1 MYKRQRLDNK
11 IAIVTGGAGGIG
23 SGIVRAYVKENAK
36 VVIADIAEE
45 KGQALS
51 QELNNQ
57 GYDTFFIKTDLSNK
71 ASLQACVDRTI
82 QTYGQ
87 IDILV
92 NNAHASRMNSFL
104 NITEDDLN
112 LSFNTGFYATFYLCQ
127 MVIPYLKET
136 QGNIINFGSGAAVKG
151 DKNQGAY
158 VVAKEAIRGIT
169 RVIAN
174 EFGAFGINANVIS
187 PIAYS
192 EGVDQW
198 RKDNPEYYNQVIQ
211 GIPLQKFGDVEK
223 DIGPVAVFLGSKDAQ
238 YITGQTVMVDGGS
251 IKLY

>member
-1 MYKRQRLDNK
+1 MTRLDNK

-45 KGQALS
+45 KGRTLS
-51 QELNNQ
+51 TELNKQ
-57 GYDTFFIKTDLSNK
+57 GYETLFIKTDLSNK
-71 ASLQACVDRTI
+71 ESLKSCVDQTI
-82 QTYGQ
+82 QTYGL
-87 IDILV
+87 IDILI
-92 NNAHASRMNSFL
+92 NNAHASRMNNFL
-104 NITEDDLN
+104 DITEEDLD

-127 MVIPYLKET
+127 MVIPHLKET

-151 DKNQGAY
+151 DKNQGSY

-174 EFGAFGINANVIS
+174 EFGEFGINANVIS

>member
-1 MYKRQRLDNK
+1 MAKLDNK
-11 IAIVTGGAGGIG
+11 VAIVTGGAGGIG
-23 SGIVRAYVKENAK
+23 SGIVRAYAKENAR

-45 KGQALS
+45 KGQNLS
-51 QELNNQ
+51 EELNQQ
-57 GYDTFFIKTDLSNK
+57 GYETTFIKTDLTDK
-71 ASLQACVDRTI
+71 TSLQACVDQTI
-82 QTYGQ
+82 EKYHQ

-104 NITEDDLN
+104 DITEEDLN
-112 LSFNTGFYATFYLCQ
+112 LSFNTGFFATFHLCQ
-127 MVIPYLKET
+127 MTIPYLKET
-136 QGNIINFGSGAAVKG
+136 KGNIINFGSGAAMKG

-158 VVAKEAIRGIT
+158 VAAKEAIRGIT

-174 EFGAFGINANVIS
+174 EFGEYGINANIIS

-198 RKDNPEYYNQVIQ
+198 RQNNPEYYEKVVN

-223 DIGPVAVFLGSKDAQ
+223 DIGPVAVFLGSSDSQ
-238 YITGQTVMVDGGS
+238 YITGQTLMVDGGS

>member
-1 MYKRQRLDNK
+1 MTRLDNK

-45 KGQALS
+45 KGRTLS
-51 QELNNQ
+51 TELNKQ
-57 GYDTFFIKTDLSNK
+57 GYETLFIKTDLSNK
-71 ASLQACVDRTI
+71 ESLKSCVDQTI

-87 IDILV
+87 IDILI
-92 NNAHASRMNSFL
+92 NNAHASRMNNFL
-104 NITEDDLN
+104 DITEEDLD

-127 MVIPYLKET
+127 MVIPHLKET

-151 DKNQGAY
+151 DKNQGSY

-174 EFGAFGINANVIS
+174 EFGEFGINANVIS

-223 DIGPVAVFLGSKDAQ
+223 DIGPVAVFLRSKDAQ

>member
-1 MYKRQRLDNK
+1 MARLDNK

-45 KGQALS
+45 KGRTLS
-51 QELNNQ
+51 TELNKQ
-57 GYDTFFIKTDLSNK
+57 GYETLFIKTDLSNK
-71 ASLQACVDRTI
+71 ESLKSCVDQTI

-87 IDILV
+87 IDILI
-92 NNAHASRMNSFL
+92 NNAHASRMNNFL
-104 NITEDDLN
+104 DITEEDLD

-127 MVIPYLKET
+127 MVIPHLKET

-151 DKNQGAY
+151 DKNQGSY

-174 EFGAFGINANVIS
+174 EFGEFGINANVIS

>member
-1 MYKRQRLDNK
+1 MARLDNK

-57 GYDTFFIKTDLSNK
+57 GYDTLFIKTDLSNK
-71 ASLQACVDRTI
+71 ASLQYCVDRTL

-127 MVIPYLKET
+127 MVIPHLKET

-151 DKNQGAY
+151 DENQGSY
-158 VVAKEAIRGIT
+158 VAAKEAIRGIT

-174 EFGAFGINANVIS
+174 EFGSFGINANIIS

-238 YITGQTVMVDGGS
+238 FITGQTVMVDGGS

>member
-1 MYKRQRLDNK
+1 MARLDNK

-45 KGQALS
+45 KGRTLS
-51 QELNNQ
+51 TELNKQ
-57 GYDTFFIKTDLSNK
+57 GYETLFIKTDLSNK
-71 ASLQACVDRTI
+71 ESLKSCVDQTI

-87 IDILV
+87 IDILI
-92 NNAHASRMNSFL
+92 NNAHASRMNNFL
-104 NITEDDLN
+104 DITEEDLD

-127 MVIPYLKET
+127 MVIPHLKET

-151 DKNQGAY
+151 DKNQGSY

-174 EFGAFGINANVIS
+174 EFGEFGINANVIS
-187 PIAYS
+187 LLLILKVLIN
-192 EGVDQW
+192 G
-198 RKDNPEYYNQVIQ
+198 
-211 GIPLQKFGDVEK
+211 EK
-223 DIGPVAVFLGSKDAQ
+223 ITQNIITKLSKVFHYKNLETLKRHWTGRCISK
-238 YITGQTVMVDGGS
+238 
-251 IKLY
+251 K

>member
-1 MYKRQRLDNK
+1 MTKLNNK

-36 VVIADIAEE
+36 VVIADIAAE

-51 QELNNQ
+51 DELNDQ
-57 GYDTFFIKTDLSNK
+57 GYETLFIKTDLSNK
-71 ASLQACVDRTI
+71 SSLKACVDRTI
-82 QTYGQ
+82 ETYGQ
-87 IDILV
+87 IDVLV
-92 NNAHASRMNSFL
+92 NNAHASRMSPFL
-104 NITEDDLN
+104 DITEDDLN
-112 LSFNTGFYATFYLCQ
+112 LSLNTGFFATFYLCQ
-127 MVIPYLKET
+127 MIIPHLKET
-136 QGNIINFGSGAAVKG
+136 KGNIINFGSGAAVKG
-151 DKNQGAY
+151 DKNQGSY

-174 EFGAFGINANVIS
+174 EFGEFGINANIIS

-198 RKDNPEYYNQVIQ
+198 RQDNPEYYNQVVK

-223 DIGPVAVFLGSKDAQ
+223 DIGPVAVFLGSDASQ
-238 YITGQTVMVDGGS
+238 YITGQTIMVDGGS

>member
-1 MYKRQRLDNK
+1 MTRLDNK
-11 IAIVTGGAGGIG
+11 IAIVTGGARGIG

-36 VVIADIAEE
+36 VVIADISEE
-45 KGQALS
+45 KGRTLS
-51 QELNNQ
+51 TELNKQ
-57 GYDTFFIKTDLSNK
+57 GYETLFIKTDLSNK
-71 ASLQACVDRTI
+71 ESLKSCVDQTI

-87 IDILV
+87 IDILI
-92 NNAHASRMNSFL
+92 NNAHASRMNNFL
-104 NITEDDLN
+104 DITEEDLD

-127 MVIPYLKET
+127 MVIPHLKET

-151 DKNQGAY
+151 DKNQGSY

-174 EFGAFGINANVIS
+174 EFGEFGINANVIS

>member
-1 MYKRQRLDNK
+1 MARLDNK

-71 ASLQACVDRTI
+71 TSLQACVDRTI

-198 RKDNPEYYNQVIQ
+198 RKDNPEYYNQVVQ

>member
-1 MYKRQRLDNK
+1 MARLDNK

-45 KGQALS
+45 KGRTLS
-51 QELNNQ
+51 TELNKQ
-57 GYDTFFIKTDLSNK
+57 GYETLFIKTDLSNK
-71 ASLQACVDRTI
+71 ESLKSCVDQTI

-87 IDILV
+87 IDILI
-92 NNAHASRMNSFL
+92 NNAHASRMNNFL
-104 NITEDDLN
+104 DITEEDLD

-127 MVIPYLKET
+127 MVIPHLKET

-151 DKNQGAY
+151 DKNQGSY

-174 EFGAFGINANVIS
+174 EFGEFGINANVIS

-223 DIGPVAVFLGSKDAQ
+223 DIGPVAVFLRSKDAQ

>member
-1 MYKRQRLDNK
+1 MARLDNK

-198 RKDNPEYYNQVIQ
+198 RKDNPEYYNQVVQ

>member
-1 MYKRQRLDNK
+1 MARLDNK

-151 DKNQGAY
+151 DKNQGSY

-198 RKDNPEYYNQVIQ
+198 RKDNPEYYNQVVQ

>member
-1 MYKRQRLDNK
+1 MARLDNK

-23 SGIVRAYVKENAK
+23 SGIVRSYVKENAK

-57 GYDTFFIKTDLSNK
+57 GYDTLFIKTDLSNK
-71 ASLQACVDRTI
+71 ASLQTCVDRTI

-92 NNAHASRMNSFL
+92 NNAHASRMSSFL

-127 MVIPYLKET
+127 MVIPHLKET

-151 DKNQGAY
+151 DKNQGSY
-158 VVAKEAIRGIT
+158 VVAKEAIRGVT

-174 EFGAFGINANVIS
+174 EFGEFGINANIIS

-198 RKDNPEYYNQVIQ
+198 RKDNPEYYNQVVQ
-211 GIPLQKFGDVEK
+211 GIPLQRFGDVEK
-223 DIGPVAVFLGSKDAQ
+223 DIGPVAVFLGSKDSQ

>member
-1 MYKRQRLDNK
+1 MTRLDNK

-45 KGQALS
+45 KGRALS
-51 QELNNQ
+51 TELNNQ
-57 GYDTFFIKTDLSNK
+57 GYETLFIKTDLSNK
-71 ASLQACVDRTI
+71 ESLKSCVDQTI

-87 IDILV
+87 IDILI
-92 NNAHASRMNSFL
+92 NNAHASRMNNFL
-104 NITEDDLN
+104 DITEEDLD

-127 MVIPYLKET
+127 MVIPNLKET

-151 DKNQGAY
+151 DKNQGSY

-174 EFGAFGINANVIS
+174 EFGEFGINANVIS

>member
-1 MYKRQRLDNK
+1 MTRLDNK

-45 KGQALS
+45 KGRTLS
-51 QELNNQ
+51 TELNKQ
-57 GYDTFFIKTDLSNK
+57 GYETLFIKTDLSNK
-71 ASLQACVDRTI
+71 ESLKSCVDQTI

-87 IDILV
+87 IDILI
-92 NNAHASRMNSFL
+92 NNAHASRMNNFL
-104 NITEDDLN
+104 DITEEDLD

-127 MVIPYLKET
+127 MVIPHLKET

-151 DKNQGAY
+151 DKNQGSY

-174 EFGAFGINANVIS
+174 EFGEFGINANVIS

-198 RKDNPEYYNQVIQ
+198 RKDNPEYYNQVVQ

>member
-1 MYKRQRLDNK
+1 MARLDNK
-11 IAIVTGGAGGIG
+11 IAIVTGGAGGMG

-57 GYDTFFIKTDLSNK
+57 GYDTLFIKTDLSNK
-71 ASLQACVDRTI
+71 ASLQYCVDRTL

-127 MVIPYLKET
+127 MVIPHLKET

-151 DKNQGAY
+151 DKNQGSY
-158 VVAKEAIRGIT
+158 VAAKEAIRGIT

-174 EFGAFGINANVIS
+174 EFGSFGINANIIS

-238 YITGQTVMVDGGS
+238 FITGQTVMVDGGS

>member
-1 MYKRQRLDNK
+1 MAKLEGK
-11 IAIVTGGAGGIG
+11 VAIVTGGAGGIG
-23 SGIVRAYVKENAK
+23 SGIVKSYAKEHAK

-45 KGQALS
+45 KGRLLS
-51 QELNNQ
+51 ETLNDQ
-57 GYDTFFIKTDLSNK
+57 GYETLFIKTDLTNK
-71 ASLQACVDRTI
+71 DSLQACVDTTI
-82 QTYGQ
+82 VNYGK

-92 NNAHASRMNSFL
+92 NNAHASRMNSFVD
-104 NITEDDLN
+104 ITEEDLN
-112 LSFNTGFYATFYLCQ
+112 LSLNTGFYATFYLCQ

-136 QGNIINFGSGAAVKG
+136 KGNIINFGSGAAVKG

-174 EFGAFGINANVIS
+174 EFGEFGINANIIS

-198 RKDNPEYYNQVIQ
+198 RKDNPDYYEKVVQ
-211 GIPLQKFGDVEK
+211 GIPLQKFGDVEN
-223 DIGPVAVFLGSKDAQ
+223 DIGPVAVFLGSEDAQ

>member
-1 MYKRQRLDNK
+1 MTRLDNK

-45 KGQALS
+45 KGRALS
-51 QELNNQ
+51 TELNNQ
-57 GYDTFFIKTDLSNK
+57 GYETLFIKTDLSNK
-71 ASLQACVDRTI
+71 ESLKSCVDQTI

-87 IDILV
+87 IDILI
-92 NNAHASRMNSFL
+92 NNAHASRMNNFL
-104 NITEDDLN
+104 DITEEDLD

-127 MVIPYLKET
+127 MVIPHLKET

-151 DKNQGAY
+151 DKNQGSY

-174 EFGAFGINANVIS
+174 EFGEFGINANVIS

>member
-1 MYKRQRLDNK
+1 MARLDNK

-36 VVIADIAEE
+36 VVIVDIAEE

-57 GYDTFFIKTDLSNK
+57 GYDTLFIKTDLSNK
-71 ASLQACVDRTI
+71 ASLQACVDQTI

-87 IDILV
+87 IDILI

-136 QGNIINFGSGAAVKG
+136 HGNIINFGSGAAVKG
-151 DKNQGAY
+151 DKNQGSY
-158 VVAKEAIRGIT
+158 IVAKEAIRGIT

-174 EFGAFGINANVIS
+174 EFGEFGINANIIS

-198 RKDNPEYYNQVIQ
+198 RKDNPEYYNQVVQ

>member
-1 MYKRQRLDNK
+1 MTRLDNK

-45 KGQALS
+45 KGRTLS
-51 QELNNQ
+51 TELNKQ
-57 GYDTFFIKTDLSNK
+57 GYETLFIKTDLSNK
-71 ASLQACVDRTI
+71 ESLKSCVDQTI

-87 IDILV
+87 IDILI
-92 NNAHASRMNSFL
+92 NNAHASRMNNFL
-104 NITEDDLN
+104 DITEEDLD

-127 MVIPYLKET
+127 MVIPHLKET

-151 DKNQGAY
+151 DKNQGSY

-174 EFGAFGINANVIS
+174 EFGEFGINANIIS

-198 RKDNPEYYNQVIQ
+198 RKDNPEYYNQVVQ

>member
-1 MYKRQRLDNK
+1 MTRLDNK

-57 GYDTFFIKTDLSNK
+57 GYDTLFIKTDLSNK
-71 ASLQACVDRTI
+71 ASLQYCVDRTL

-127 MVIPYLKET
+127 MVIPHLKET

-151 DKNQGAY
+151 DKNQGSY
-158 VVAKEAIRGIT
+158 VAAKEAIRGIT

-174 EFGAFGINANVIS
+174 EFGSFGINANIIS

>member
-1 MYKRQRLDNK
+1 MTRLDNK

-45 KGQALS
+45 KGRTLS
-51 QELNNQ
+51 TELNKQ
-57 GYDTFFIKTDLSNK
+57 GYETLFIKTDLSNK
-71 ASLQACVDRTI
+71 ESLKSCVDQTI

-87 IDILV
+87 IDILI
-92 NNAHASRMNSFL
+92 NNAHASRMNNFL
-104 NITEDDLN
+104 DITEEDLD

-127 MVIPYLKET
+127 MVIPHLKET

-151 DKNQGAY
+151 DKNQGSY

-174 EFGAFGINANVIS
+174 EFGEFGINANVIS

-198 RKDNPEYYNQVIQ
+198 RKDNPEYYNQVVK

-223 DIGPVAVFLGSKDAQ
+223 DIGPVAVFLGSKDSQ

>member
-1 MYKRQRLDNK
+1 MTRLDNK

-57 GYDTFFIKTDLSNK
+57 GYDTLFIKTDLSNK
-71 ASLQACVDRTI
+71 ESLKSCVDQTI

-87 IDILV
+87 IDILI
-92 NNAHASRMNSFL
+92 NNAHASRMNNFL
-104 NITEDDLN
+104 DITEEDLD

-127 MVIPYLKET
+127 MVIPHLKET

-151 DKNQGAY
+151 DKNQGSY

-174 EFGAFGINANVIS
+174 EFGEFGINANVIS

>member
-1 MYKRQRLDNK
+1 MTRLDNK

-45 KGQALS
+45 KGRTLS
-51 QELNNQ
+51 TELNKQ
-57 GYDTFFIKTDLSNK
+57 GYETLFIKTDLSNK
-71 ASLQACVDRTI
+71 ESLKSCVDQTI

-87 IDILV
+87 IDILI
-92 NNAHASRMNSFL
+92 NNAHASRMNNFL
-104 NITEDDLN
+104 DITEEDLD

-127 MVIPYLKET
+127 MVIPHLKET

-151 DKNQGAY
+151 DKNQGSY

-174 EFGAFGINANVIS
+174 EFGEFGINANIIS

-198 RKDNPEYYNQVIQ
+198 RKDNPEYYNQVVK

-223 DIGPVAVFLGSKDAQ
+223 DIGPVAVFLGSKDSQ

>member
-1 MYKRQRLDNK
+1 MARLDNK

-51 QELNNQ
+51 QELSNQ

-198 RKDNPEYYNQVIQ
+198 RKDNPEYYNQVVQ

>member
-1 MYKRQRLDNK
+1 MTRLDNK

-45 KGQALS
+45 KGRALS
-51 QELNNQ
+51 TELNKQ
-57 GYDTFFIKTDLSNK
+57 GYETLFIKTDLSNK
-71 ASLQACVDRTI
+71 ESLKSCVDQTI

-87 IDILV
+87 IDILI
-92 NNAHASRMNSFL
+92 NNAHASRMNNFL
-104 NITEDDLN
+104 DITEEDLD

-127 MVIPYLKET
+127 MVIPHLKET

-151 DKNQGAY
+151 DKNQGSY

-174 EFGAFGINANVIS
+174 EFGEFGINANVIS

-223 DIGPVAVFLGSKDAQ
+223 DIGPVAVFLRSKDAQ

>member
-1 MYKRQRLDNK
+1 MTRLDNK

-36 VVIADIAEE
+36 VVIADISEE
-45 KGQALS
+45 KGRTLS
-51 QELNNQ
+51 TELNKQ
-57 GYDTFFIKTDLSNK
+57 GYETLFIKTDLSNK
-71 ASLQACVDRTI
+71 ESLKSCVDQTI

-87 IDILV
+87 IDILI
-92 NNAHASRMNSFL
+92 NNAHASRMNNFL
-104 NITEDDLN
+104 DITEEDLD

-127 MVIPYLKET
+127 MVIPHLKET

-151 DKNQGAY
+151 DKNQGSY

-174 EFGAFGINANVIS
+174 EFGEFGINANVIS

>member
-1 MYKRQRLDNK
+1 MTRLDNK

-36 VVIADIAEE
+36 VVIADISEE
-45 KGQALS
+45 KGRTLS
-51 QELNNQ
+51 TELNKQ
-57 GYDTFFIKTDLSNK
+57 GYETLFIKTDLSNK
-71 ASLQACVDRTI
+71 ESLKSCVDQTI
-82 QTYGQ
+82 QTYEQ
-87 IDILV
+87 IDILI
-92 NNAHASRMNSFL
+92 NNAHASRMNNFL
-104 NITEDDLN
+104 DITEEDLD

-127 MVIPYLKET
+127 MVIPHLKET

-151 DKNQGAY
+151 DKNQGSY

-174 EFGAFGINANVIS
+174 EFGEFGINANVIS